1 MSSQK
6 DRVRRLLRETHE
18 VTRNQ
23 LLDLPY
29 DKITRLSAIIL
40 LLRRDGMD
48 IETIETDRDTIYKLK
63 NPPKLEHYVIKDGDM
78 VVGRFSK
85 LAS

>member
-6 DRVRRLLRETHE
+6 DRVRRLLRETGE

-23 LLDLPY
+23 LLDLPT
-29 DKITRLSAIIL
+29 DKITRLSGIIL

-63 NPPKLEHYVIKDGDM
+63 NPPKLGHYVLKDGDM
-78 VVGRFSK
+78 VVGIMSTP
-85 LAS
+85 